1 MNTLRGDI
9 DLKSI
14 TNSLRTKIATLNTGL
29 NPDTFI
35 EGIEKQIR
43 EKLISQEKIPTSAKE
58 LFYSDLKGLI
68 TRFEDT
74 MSEKKLR
81 LNQEQNNLE
90 TFRNATDKEN
100 SPDGRLE
107 FTLRGTFEK
116 YIQWATA
123 WLYAAFVEQKTVWNG
138 IYNETTWNAF
148 AKNISETDAKYP
160 GLDITSY
167 LQSRVQKDYI
177 GDKFLSRD
185 IGIDILKKLWWEL
198 SPEAFNSITGNP
210 LKKLI
215 CGGGTTQK

>member
-1 MNTLRGDI
+1 MSGEYWWGENRAHQTPKSWTEIPKKSPENSYSGSQLNTLRGDI

-100 SPDGRLE
+100 SPAGRLE

-116 YIQWATA
+116 YIHWATA
-123 WLYAAFVEQKTVWNG
+123 WLY
-138 IYNETTWNAF
+138 
-148 AKNISETDAKYP
+148 SD
-160 GLDITSY
+160 
-167 LQSRVQKDYI
+167 
-177 GDKFLSRD
+177 
-185 IGIDILKKLWWEL
+185 
-198 SPEAFNSITGNP
+198 
-210 LKKLI
+210 
-215 CGGGTTQK
+215 